1 MLNRKQYVHA
11 VVCLLSVFIMLTP
24 VFSVK
29 ASEKE
34 AVMGTSQQTE
44 KETVMGTLQQ
54 TVKEVEIREEPDEDS
69 DTLASLQK
77 GTAVIVYGEPQDSWC
92 QIEYRG
98 IEGYIESG
106 ALEQYQ
112 AEENESLEEEFQSVE
127 DETLRTVDEYELLQ
141 KEKRTSRIWGAV
153 IAVLVIAIF
162 VVGIISA
169 LRQNR
174 EKEEEEKV

>member
-1 MLNRKQYVHA
+1 MLKTKKRVHA
-11 VVCLLSVFIMLTP
+11 VLGLLAAAVILMP

-29 ASEKE
+29 ASEKDGAGSE
-34 AVMGTSQQTE
+34 TE
-44 KETVMGTLQQ
+44 EIITGTLQQ

-92 QIEYRG
+92 RIEYRG
-98 IEGYIESG
+98 VEGYIESD

-112 AEENESLEEEFQSVE
+112 VEENESLEQEFQAVE

-141 KEKRTSRIWGAV
+141 KEKRISRIWGTV
-153 IAVLVIAIF
+153 IVVLVIAIF
-162 VVGIISA
+162 VVGVLSV

-174 EKEEEEKV
+174 EKEGEER